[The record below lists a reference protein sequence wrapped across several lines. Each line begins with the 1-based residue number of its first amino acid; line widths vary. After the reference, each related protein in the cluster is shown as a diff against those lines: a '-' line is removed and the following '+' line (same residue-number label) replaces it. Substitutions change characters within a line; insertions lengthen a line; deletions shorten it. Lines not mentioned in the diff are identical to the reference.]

1 MFSDKFD
8 QFWAVNRRLMEPTGE
23 QEHFRHVPVRLYSE
37 EGIGGTGPGPILQ
50 RLVKPVTSSG
60 TRATLADMLSEI
72 YPDKTEG
79 KIYCL

>member
-1 MFSDKFD
+1 
-8 QFWAVNRRLMEPTGE
+8 MEPTGE